1 MDTSKVY
8 RDSNGVEC
16 SVWQMVRR
24 EPDWAANRVQEGEL
38 AIEQLAALNAES
50 QKPSHNSD
58 YTAALKL
65 AREYMDTNVPSHS
78 VGDFIYQMEQRLNPP
93 KAADC
98 A

>member
-1 MDTSKVY
+1 MKFICTSSEYCQCRVAKGHQ
-8 RDSNGVEC
+8 SSLCGFGGACC
-16 SVWQMVRR
+16 SQ
-24 EPDWAANRVQEGEL
+24 ATNNAEL
-38 AIEQLAALNAES
+38 AATTA
-50 QKPSHNSD
+50 NSD